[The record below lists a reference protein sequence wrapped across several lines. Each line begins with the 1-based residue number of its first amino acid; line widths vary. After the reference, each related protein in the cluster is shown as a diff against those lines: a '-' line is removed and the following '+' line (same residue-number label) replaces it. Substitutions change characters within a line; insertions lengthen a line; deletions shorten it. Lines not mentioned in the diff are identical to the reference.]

1 MILRS
6 RIQDMERRAGVVNK
20 DPADMTLP
28 ELCTAV
34 VAGLE
39 GEQDRLHRLL
49 AHLPDD
55 VLQRQLD
62 GVQRALKTAHGAS
75 LNGPNLAALLRACA
89 DGGQA

>member
-1 MILRS
+1 MTLRN
-6 RIQDMERRAGVVNK
+6 RVETIERRADAAHK

-34 VAGLE
+34 VAALE
-39 GEQDRLHRLL
+39 GERDRLHRLL

-75 LNGPNLAALLRACA
+75 LNGPDLDALLQACA
-89 DGGQA
+89 DGGLA

>member
-1 MILRS
+1 MTLRN
-6 RIQDMERRAGVVNK
+6 RIDIIERRAGVSNM

-34 VAGLE
+34 VAALE

-55 VLQRQLD
+55 VLQRQLE
-62 GVQRALKTAHGAS
+62 GVQRAIKTAQGAS
-75 LNGPNLAALLRACA
+75 LDGPDLAALLQACA
-89 DGGQA
+89 EGGQA

>member
-1 MILRS
+1 MTLRN
-6 RIQDMERRAGVVNK
+6 RVQTIERQAGVSNM

-34 VAGLE
+34 VAALE
-39 GEQDRLHRLL
+39 GERDRLHRLL

-62 GVQRALKTAHGAS
+62 GVQRAIKTAEGAS
-75 LNGPNLAALLRACA
+75 LDGQDLVALLQACA
-89 DGGQA
+89 EGVQA